1 MRQRYSR
8 SEQYL
13 ERALKVIPLGSQT
26 FSKSKTTLPYGVSP
40 YYVERAQGARFWDV
54 DGNEYLDFVNGLAC
68 VTLGYCDPDVDA
80 AVMRQMK
87 NGVTFSLPHP
97 LEFEVAELLVDMI
110 PCAEMVRFAKNGTDA
125 TSGAIRLARAIT
137 GRERVAVCGYHGWQ
151 DWYIG
156 STTRDLGV
164 PKSVKALTHTFDF
177 NDIAS
182 VSRLL
187 ESYPGEIAA
196 LILEPMNT
204 TWPTRDFL
212 EGLRELTRA
221 EGVLL
226 VFDETITGFRY
237 HIGGAQAYFRITPDL
252 ASFGKGIANGYP
264 LSALVGKAEYMKE
277 VENIFFS
284 GTFGG
289 ETLSL
294 AAAKSALS
302 KLRHEPVIETLQKR
316 GQEIMNG
323 VVSIINKFELG
334 NVISICGHPS
344 WSFLQFRSSQPFSNW
359 EIKTL
364 FIQEVFR
371 RGVYTLGTHN
381 ISYAH
386 TEADVTTL
394 LNCYEEVFKLIA
406 SALADGD
413 LRKCLEC
420 EPLVP
425 LFKVR

>member
-187 ESYPGEIAA
+187 ESYPGEFAA

>member
-1 MRQRYSR
+1 
-8 SEQYL
+8 
-13 ERALKVIPLGSQT
+13 
-26 FSKSKTTLPYGVSP
+26 
-40 YYVERAQGARFWDV
+40 
-54 DGNEYLDFVNGLAC
+54 
-68 VTLGYCDPDVDA
+68 
-80 AVMRQMK
+80 
-87 NGVTFSLPHP
+87 
-97 LEFEVAELLVDMI
+97 
-110 PCAEMVRFAKNGTDA
+110 
-125 TSGAIRLARAIT
+125 
-137 GRERVAVCGYHGWQ
+137 
-151 DWYIG
+151 
-156 STTRDLGV
+156 
-164 PKSVKALTHTFDF
+164 
-177 NDIAS
+177 
-182 VSRLL
+182 
-187 ESYPGEIAA
+187 
-196 LILEPMNT
+196 
-204 TWPTRDFL
+204 
-212 EGLRELTRA
+212 
-221 EGVLL
+221 
-226 VFDETITGFRY
+226 
-237 HIGGAQAYFRITPDL
+237 
-252 ASFGKGIANGYP
+252 
-264 LSALVGKAEYMKE
+264 MKE